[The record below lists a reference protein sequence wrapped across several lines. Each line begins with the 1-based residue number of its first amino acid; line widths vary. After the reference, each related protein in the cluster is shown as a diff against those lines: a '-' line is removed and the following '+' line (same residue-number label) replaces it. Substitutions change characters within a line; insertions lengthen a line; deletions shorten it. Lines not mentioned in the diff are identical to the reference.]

1 MATVQLICGVPQGSV
16 LGPILFITYTA
27 DLVSVI
33 EQHGLS
39 PHLYADDTQIYGSCP
54 PSNVGY
60 LVQDSGCVDAV
71 GDWMS
76 SNWLQLNGD
85 KTELKP
91 VAHYS
96 PMSTATSHS
105 WSDDWLDLDYTM

>member
-1 MATVQLICGVPQGSV
+1 VDSIKLDWTGRTRHVRRGTDRSATVQLICGVPQGSV
-16 LGPILFITYTA
+16 LGPILFIMYTA

-54 PSNVGY
+54 PSD
-60 LVQDSGCVDAV
+60 VQDTSGCVDAV

-76 SNWLQLNGD
+76 
-85 KTELKP
+85 T
-91 VAHYS
+91 
-96 PMSTATSHS
+96 
-105 WSDDWLDLDYTM
+105 